1 MSHALSRAVGIG
13 LGVVADQLL
22 GDPRRH
28 HPVAW
33 FGTWASRVER
43 PLYADDRSRGAAYVA
58 ATVAPVAVAGIV
70 LERATRRHA
79 IAHAAATA
87 LTTWAVLGARSL
99 AREGELMADRLD
111 DGDLDGAR
119 ARLGNLCGRDPSG
132 LDEPELARAAVESMA
147 ENTAD
152 AAVASLFW
160 GAIAGIPGMVVH
172 RCLNTLDAMVGHKN
186 ERYRRF
192 GTAAAKLDDAADW
205 LPARITGALA
215 CLLAPV
221 VGGNSAEA
229 WRIMNRDAHD
239 HPSPN
244 GGWCEAA
251 WAGAL
256 GVQLGG
262 RNVYFNRVEERGL
275 LGDGPRPRATELRKA
290 ARLVGAVTAAGSVL
304 ASAVTLA
311 AATAAT
317 ARALSRAHISVN
329 VDEGLYRP
337 SSTYTE
343 ICARKGRRKG
353 GR

>member
-1 MSHALSRAVGIG
+1 MAHTLSRAVGVAV
-13 LGVVADQLL
+13 GVLADQLL

-33 FGTWASRVER
+33 FGTWASKVER
-43 PLYADDRSRGAAYVA
+43 PLYADDRARGAVYVVA
-58 ATVAPVAVAGIV
+58 AVAPIAVAGLV
-70 LERATRRHA
+70 LERATRRHPL
-79 IAHAAATA
+79 AHAAATA
-87 LTTWAVLGARSL
+87 LTTWAALGARSL

-119 ARLGNLCGRDPSG
+119 ARLGNLCGRDPEG

-160 GAIAGIPGMVVH
+160 VSMAGIPGMAVH
-172 RCLNTLDAMVGHKN
+172 RAVNTLDAMVGHKN
-186 ERYRRF
+186 DRYRRF
-192 GTAAAKLDDAADW
+192 GTAAAKLDDLLDW
-205 LPARITGALA
+205 LPARITGAAA

-221 VGGNSAEA
+221 VGGDRAHA
-229 WRIMNRDAHD
+229 WRITRRDAHD

-262 RNVYFNRVEERGL
+262 RNVYFQSVEERGL
-275 LGDGPRPRATELRKA
+275 LGDGPRPTARELRKA
-290 ARLVGAVTAAGSVL
+290 SRLVTAVTV
-304 ASAVTLA
+304 VTTA
-311 AATAAT
+311 AATALLA
-317 ARALSRAHISVN
+317 ARSFTKPRGPFDTTLGWRLAVGSRN
-329 VDEGLYRP
+329 EGRD
-337 SSTYTE
+337 
-343 ICARKGRRKG
+343 A
-353 GR
+353 